1 MAETAKDILSD
12 LFRNT
17 EISERRNVD
26 TRGRP
31 KDLVRRPVR
40 ATKKGFT
47 GRSTGLTGRDRS
59 GELEPSGVPQ
69 APEEAPEKHKRIT
82 EFDNLDDW
90 VLSMIMIAIMHAEPD
105 LSPEDAIKLGKVWAR
120 RLYLPKTNYLW
131 RTQAIRIKR
140 HGIRAEASKIRRELY
155 KML

>member
-1 MAETAKDILSD
+1 VSSVTKNILSD

-17 EISERRNVD
+17 EISERRRTDV
-26 TRGRP
+26 RGKP
-31 KDLVRRPVR
+31 KDLVRRPAR
-40 ATKKGFT
+40 STKSGFT
-47 GRSTGLTGRDRS
+47 GRSGGLTGRDGS

-69 APEEAPEKHKRIT
+69 APGEAPEKHKGIT